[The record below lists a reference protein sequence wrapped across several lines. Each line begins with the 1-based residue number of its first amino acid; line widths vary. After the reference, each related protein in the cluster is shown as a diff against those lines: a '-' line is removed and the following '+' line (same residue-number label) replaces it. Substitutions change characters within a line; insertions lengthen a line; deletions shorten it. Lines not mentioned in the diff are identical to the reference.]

1 MTPGEVEQAVKDVL
15 ETVLR
20 RSVRSDE
27 NVLRAETSEWDS
39 LRHVELVFAVES
51 TLGIQFEADELPEL
65 DSSQALIQRALHHL
79 AID

>member
-1 MTPGEVEQAVKDVL
+1 MTPAEVEQAVKGVL

-79 AID
+79 AIG

>member
-1 MTPGEVEQAVKDVL
+1 MTPAEVELAVKGAL

-20 RSVRSDE
+20 RSVRTDE

-39 LRHVELVFAVES
+39 LHHVEIVFAVES

-79 AID
+79 ALG